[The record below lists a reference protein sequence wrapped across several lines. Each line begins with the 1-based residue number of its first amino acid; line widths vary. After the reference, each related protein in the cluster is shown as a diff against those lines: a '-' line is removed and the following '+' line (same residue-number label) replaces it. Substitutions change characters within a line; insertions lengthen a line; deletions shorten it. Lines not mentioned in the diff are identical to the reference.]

1 MHQKLIISFIL
12 SCFFYFS
19 SAFFTISFSQNN
31 IPIGQMEDIINDV
44 LREDLR
50 TKFQPK
56 TKIILNDKVIT
67 KEDSLA
73 NAEFDDG
80 SLISIGP
87 DSSVT
92 IDQWV
97 YNPNTSLTDGA
108 INLGKGFLRYASS
121 NSGVN
126 KVKLTSNAVTLSLR
140 GTVLDLAKDRDQ
152 SAVGVLS
159 GEVEAT
165 TKFGNVLI
173 PEGSFYIVSSDNPQG
188 SILTSPPEFLL
199 NKMNEAVDTAM
210 SRGKNLIF
218 NDMYYPKMPNGKLL
232 ELSTDMGKITF
243 CMKENYDKELLSS
256 FLNYIDS
263 QPIVLNLAKS
273 IPNYALLFNHID
285 FRFKK
290 PLTSSNDLFF
300 FGSLGLIKQSI
311 NVGGQLFISL
321 NRYKSLDGHHNEIAR
336 ANSGLDILYKIKQGE
351 LSFVSLGTMTLG
363 LTNISCSI

>member
-1 MHQKLIISFIL
+1 MHQKLIINFIL
-12 SCFFYFS
+12 SCSFYFL
-19 SAFFTISFSQNN
+19 SAFFSISFSQNET
-31 IPIGQMEDIINDV
+31 PIGQMEDIINDV

-92 IDQWV
+92 IDQWI
-97 YNPNTSLTDGA
+97 YNPETTLTDGA

-121 NSGVN
+121 SSGVN

-152 SAVGVLS
+152 SAVGVLN
-159 GEVEAT
+159 GEVEAI
-165 TKFGNVLI
+165 TKFGNFII
-173 PEGSFYIVSSDNPQG
+173 PEGSFYLVSSNNPQG

-199 NKMNEAVDTAM
+199 NKINEASDIAS

-218 NDMYYPKMPNGKLL
+218 NDMYYPKMPKGQLL
-232 ELSTDMGKITF
+232 ELSTNIGKITF
-243 CMKENYDKELLSS
+243 CMKEKDDNELLSS
-256 FLNYIDS
+256 FLSYIDG
-263 QPIVLNLAKS
+263 QPIALKLAKS
-273 IPNYALLFNHID
+273 ISNYALLFNHID
-285 FRFKK
+285 FRSKK
-290 PLTSSNDLFF
+290 SLSSSNDLFF
-300 FGSLGLIKQSI
+300 FGSLGLIKQNI

-321 NRYKSLDGHHNEIAR
+321 NRYKSLDGEHNEIAR

-351 LSFVSLGTMTLG
+351 LSSLSLGAMTLG
-363 LTNISCSI
+363 LTSVSCSL